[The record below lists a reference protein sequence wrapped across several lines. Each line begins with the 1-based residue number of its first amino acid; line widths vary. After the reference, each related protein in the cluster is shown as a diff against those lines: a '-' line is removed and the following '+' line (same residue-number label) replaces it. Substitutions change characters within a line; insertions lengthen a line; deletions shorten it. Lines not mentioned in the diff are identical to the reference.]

1 MYTLIG
7 SPLKSLKF
15 FLTLFILTAV
25 AICGNFFNVPLSPGV
40 DFVFGSIA
48 VLITVYLYGTLWG
61 GAVALIGGI
70 YTYFLWNHPYAA
82 IIFITEALFVGFM
95 LKRREGNLLLID
107 GLYWITVGIPLGFL
121 FYYGSLGMNFHMVL
135 LIILKFTV
143 NGVFN
148 ALLANF
154 VLTYLPFSW
163 IIPGLQPK
171 TRISFH
177 TTLFNVFVAL
187 VLIPPLILLFM
198 QSRHEFSEMELDIKY
213 MLKHQSDELSNRLV
227 FWRQQ
232 HEHPLKELASFI
244 SHHEM
249 KHSPELQQNVVN
261 IKKSFPEFLG
271 VSVCDK
277 NGISIAIYP
286 DKNITGKSV
295 IGLDFSDRDYF
306 INARSTLKSYVSPV
320 FQGQAAIFQPVI
332 AMSVPVIADGK
343 FKGIVTGAL
352 DLSYITKN
360 LNLNAANEPV
370 FATVV
375 DSNGRVISST
385 KDNIKVM
392 TNYNSSR
399 SGEERKIDSENFQW
413 FPEESKDKHQAIQW
427 QESVYE
433 TRSTIGPGSPWTLII
448 QVPVEPFL
456 MKLHYNNIKIMIVML
471 ALVIIAVVLS
481 KAFTQW
487 MAKPISSLASF
498 TSDIPDKLESGGA
511 IEWLPPSHIS
521 EIDSLINN
529 FRSMSDIVQMNF
541 KDLQNQYN
549 YSSALNRLAGVIAS
563 NDDTRT
569 IIETTNKIVG
579 ETLDVDLC
587 LIYDI
592 NVKDES
598 ILALTEWY
606 NPKYSGRLSSIHN
619 FDLKAFAICNEYVLE
634 NQTWI
639 ESHFDEVASCL
650 ADDVAAPCIHCDLGI
665 KSLIWYPF
673 SFHEEGYLVLAF
685 NQINERRTWSYE
697 DINFVAAAAQ
707 QVEIAVQKTK
717 FLNAIWEEK
726 ERAQVTLHSIGDAVI
741 TTDAGGKVE
750 FLNPVAENLTGWS
763 SEEARGL
770 PLTQVFEVV
779 NEETGLPIQNPV
791 DECLKGGRV
800 VGLANHTVLI
810 HRSGSRFAIE
820 DSAAPIRNKEGKIIG
835 VILVFYNVTE
845 KRELMRQLT
854 QLAYHDP
861 LTQLPNRV
869 LFHDRLSVALAKAR
883 RNSEK
888 AAVLFL
894 DLDRF
899 KLVNDMF
906 GHVMGDCLLK
916 EVAIRLSKCM
926 RQSDTIAR
934 LGGDEF
940 TFLIPEVSHAED
952 AARIAQK
959 ILDILQEPFYTNRH
973 EFHVSASIGISLYP
987 EDGDDAETLMRHA
1000 DMAMYRAKEQGLN
1013 SFQLYTAEMNNR
1025 IIERLDLEQCLR
1037 KALENM
1043 DFTVYYQ
1050 PQVNALTGRI
1060 GAMEALVRWK
1070 HPDRGIISPD
1080 QFIPLAEDTG
1090 LILPIGEW
1098 VLRTACAQN
1107 KAWQDAGYPPMTV
1120 TVNISAC
1127 QFRQKNLTQLVAQ
1140 VLKETEL
1147 DPKLLEVEITESV
1160 TMNDA
1165 DFTSSVLR
1173 DLKSMG
1179 VQIAIDDFG
1188 TGHSSL
1194 SYLKSFPINTLK
1206 IDRSFIRDVA
1216 HDPEDAAIV
1225 TTIIAMAQ
1233 NLNLSVIAEGVETSE
1248 QVRFLVDKQCE
1259 KMQGYYF
1266 SKPVP
1271 PEEFE
1276 KLITHFG

>member
-1 MYTLIG
+1 MYTFIG
-7 SPLKSLKF
+7 NPPKSLKSL
-15 FLTLFILTAV
+15 LALSILTVA
-25 AICGNFFNVPLSPGV
+25 AICGNYFNVPLSPGV
-40 DFVFGSIA
+40 DFVFGSVA
-48 VLITVYLYGTLWG
+48 VLITIYMYGNLWG
-61 GAVALIGGI
+61 TAVAIMGGI

-82 IIFITEALFVGFM
+82 IIFTLEALFVGSI

-107 GLYWITVGIPLGFL
+107 GLFWITVGIPMGFM
-121 FYYGSLGMNFHMVL
+121 FYYGILGMSFSTVL
-135 LIILKFTV
+135 LVVLKLTV

-154 VLTYLPFSW
+154 ILTYLPFSW
-163 IIPGLQPK
+163 IIPGWFPK

-198 QSRHEFSEMELDIKY
+198 QSRHEFLKMEQDIKY
-213 MLKHQSDELSNRLV
+213 MLRHQSDELSNRLS

-244 SHHEM
+244 SHHDM
-249 KHSPELQQNVVN
+249 KPSPELQQSVVN
-261 IKKSFPEFLG
+261 IKKSFPELLG

-277 NGISIAIYP
+277 NGISIAISP
-286 DKNITGKSV
+286 DKNLAGKSA
-295 IGLDFSDRDYF
+295 IGMDFSNRDYF
-306 INARSTLKSYVSPV
+306 INARSTMSNYISPV
-320 FQGQAAIFQPVI
+320 FLGKAAVPQPVI
-332 AMSVPVIADGK
+332 AMSVPVISNGN
-343 FKGIVTGAL
+343 FRGIVSGAL
-352 DLSYITKN
+352 DLSYITRILK
-360 LNLNAANEPV
+360 LNIGNEPV
-370 FATVV
+370 IATVV

-385 KDNIKVM
+385 RDDVKVM
-392 TNYNSSR
+392 SSFNH
-399 SGEERKIDSENFQW
+399 SWPGEKRRIDSKTFQW
-413 FPEESKDKHQAIQW
+413 FPAESKNKHQAIRW
-427 QESVYE
+427 QDSVYE
-433 TRSTIGPGSPWTLII
+433 TSTAIAPGLPWKLII

-456 MKLHYNNIKIMIVML
+456 MELYYNNMKIMILMM
-471 ALVIIAVVLS
+471 ALVIMAVVLS
-481 KAFTQW
+481 TVFTKW
-487 MAKPISSLASF
+487 MAKPISNLASF
-498 TSDIPDKLESGGA
+498 TSDLPHKLESGRP
-511 IEWLPPSHIS
+511 IEWLPPSHIF

-541 KDLQNQYN
+541 KDLQNQYH

-563 NDDTRT
+563 NSDTRA
-569 IIETTNKIVG
+569 IIETTNRIVG

-592 NVKDES
+592 NVES
-598 ILALTEWY
+598 GSIVALTEWY
-606 NPKYSGRLSSIHN
+606 NPDYSGKLSSIHN
-619 FDLKAFAICNEYVLE
+619 FDLKAFAISNEYVLK

-639 ESHFDEVASCL
+639 ESHFDEVACSM
-650 ADDVAAPCIHCDLGI
+650 ADEVSAPIIHGDLGI

-673 SFHEEGYLVLAF
+673 SFDERGYYVLAF

-697 DINFVAAAAQ
+697 DINFVGAAAQ
-707 QVEIAVQKTK
+707 QVEIAVQK
-717 FLNAIWEEK
+717 
-726 ERAQVTLHSIGDAVI
+726 
-741 TTDAGGKVE
+741 
-750 FLNPVAENLTGWS
+750 
-763 SEEARGL
+763 
-770 PLTQVFEVV
+770 
-779 NEETGLPIQNPV
+779 
-791 DECLKGGRV
+791 C
-800 VGLANHTVLI
+800 
-810 HRSGSRFAIE
+810 
-820 DSAAPIRNKEGKIIG
+820 
-835 VILVFYNVTE
+835 
-845 KRELMRQLT
+845 ELMRQLT

-869 LFHDRLSVALAKAR
+869 LFHDRLSLALAKAR
-883 RNSEK
+883 RNNEK

-899 KLVNDMF
+899 KLVNDML

-916 EVAIRLSKCM
+916 EVSIRLSNCM

-940 TFLIPEVSHAED
+940 TILIPDINHVED

-959 ILDILQEPFYTNRH
+959 ILDVIRDPFYIKGH
-973 EFHVSASIGISLYP
+973 EFHVSVSIGISLYP

-1013 SFQLYTAEMNNR
+1013 MFQLYIAEMNNK
-1025 IIERLDLEQCLR
+1025 IIERLDMEQSLR
-1037 KALENM
+1037 KSLENK
-1043 DFTVYYQ
+1043 DFALYYQ

-1060 GAMEALVRWK
+1060 EAMEALLRWQ
-1070 HPDRGIISPD
+1070 HPDRGLVSPD
-1080 QFIPLAEDTG
+1080 EFIPLVEDTG

-1098 VLRTACAQN
+1098 VLRTACAQS

-1127 QFRQKNLTQLVAQ
+1127 QFRQENLPKVVAQ

-1147 DPKLLEVEITESV
+1147 EPQLLEVEITESV

-1173 DLKSMG
+1173 DLKNMG

-1194 SYLKSFPINTLK
+1194 SYLKRFPIDTLK

-1233 NLNLSVIAEGVETSE
+1233 NLNLNVIAEGVETTE
-1248 QVRFLVDKQCE
+1248 QVSFLIQRQCE
-1259 KMQGYYF
+1259 KMQGFYF

-1276 KLITHFG
+1276 KLLIKS